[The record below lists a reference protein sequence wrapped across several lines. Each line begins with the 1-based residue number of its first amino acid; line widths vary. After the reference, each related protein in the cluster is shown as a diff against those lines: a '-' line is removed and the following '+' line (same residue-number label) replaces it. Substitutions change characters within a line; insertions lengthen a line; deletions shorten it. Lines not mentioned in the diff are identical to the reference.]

1 MDALDVYDKLGKK
14 IKQAKLDEG
23 VFDGKVNSTLMHQ
36 AVVTFL
42 ANQRIGLASSK
53 TKGEVRG
60 GGRKPWRQKG
70 TGRAR
75 VGSRRSPLWRGGG
88 VTFGPRPHS
97 YNKTMPRRM
106 RAGALKSVL
115 NTRLKDKSII
125 VVDSFI
131 MDDHKTK
138 TLFNIIKNLKLSA
151 FKSTIVVKNIDSNL
165 KLASR
170 NLANFSLE
178 KAGVLNSYSALNC
191 ERLIFTLEALRVV
204 EERIRKCFS

>member
-1 MDALDVYDKLGKK
+1 MDTLDVYDKLGKK
-14 IKQAKLDEG
+14 IEQAKLDEG

-42 ANQRIGLASSK
+42 ANQRIGLACSK
-53 TKGEVRG
+53 TKGEVSG

-88 VTFGPRPHS
+88 VTFGPRTRS

-125 VVDSFI
+125 VVDSFV

-151 FKSTIVVKNIDSNL
+151 FKSTIVVKSIDSNL

-170 NLANFSLE
+170 NLANFNLE